1 MHKIDILRRK
11 MKEKTQPTVVCVI
24 LLKYFPGMP
33 DSFLILT
40 ETSVISNFQKIK
52 KDKRTYAKINR
63 RLFYGIGT
71 DR

>member
-1 MHKIDILRRK
+1 
-11 MKEKTQPTVVCVI
+11 
-24 LLKYFPGMP
+24 MP
-33 DSFLILT
+33 DIFLILT